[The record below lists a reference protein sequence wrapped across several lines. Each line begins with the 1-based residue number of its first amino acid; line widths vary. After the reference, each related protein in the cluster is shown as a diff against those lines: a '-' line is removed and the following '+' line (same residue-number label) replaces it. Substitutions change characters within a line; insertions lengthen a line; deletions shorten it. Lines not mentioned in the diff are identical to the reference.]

1 MNTHRLFSSMLGL
14 AILGLTMGNTFAV
27 DVSTNTPVAQDVW
40 ISSLDVT
47 RIEQS

>member
-1 MNTHRLFSSMLGL
+1 MTTHRLFSSMLGL
-14 AILGLTMGNTFAV
+14 AFLGLATGITFAA